1 VTDARSILVA
11 AYEDVQAANLPD
23 SLQAIALSKQID
35 LHAALSGLASTAH
48 AGPVSRAATS
58 TGNATTSHSAV
69 PIDDPLS
76 AIAARIEVAR
86 ETVAEVYDVRDGV
99 PSLIIPPGKLPS
111 QVAAATK
118 ELALLVAGAHQ
129 ATGGEW
135 TALDP
140 IREVCVDFKKY
151 DQGNFAK
158 TIKSMDSAFN
168 FRKESERKQLV
179 KLARPG
185 WDQYASLVRRMG
197 GEV

>member
-1 VTDARSILVA
+1 MTDARSILVA
-11 AYEDVQAANLPD
+11 AYEDVQAADLPE
-23 SLQAIALSKQID
+23 SLQPIALSKQID
-35 LHAALSGLASTAH
+35 LHAALSGVASAAPVGPASSGPASTINA
-48 AGPVSRAATS
+48 STSNSAAPS
-58 TGNATTSHSAV
+58 
-69 PIDDPLS
+69 DDPLS

-86 ETVAEVYDVRDGV
+86 ETVAEVYDVRDGEA
-99 PSLIIPPGKLPS
+99 SLIIPPGKLPS

-129 ATGGEW
+129 ATVGEW

-140 IREVCVDFKKY
+140 IREVCIDFRKY

-197 GEV
+197 GEA